1 MHAGEFRVHGT
12 HIVPGERMYIVWLIV
27 LLLAFPLT
35 GGEMTFSA
43 GTPFFDKPSVEA
55 KVLGV
60 LPEDRLVPFSGEPQR
75 IWFRQHPLARYADYY
90 AVSLPEAGTCY
101 ISPDLRQDSSDGG
114 IRWMKEVPF
123 AGKMLLPVSLGV
135 LLFLCYRLY
144 RFPEARENAWLW
156 IGVVIAVR
164 AALLS
169 YILCIAGA
177 IVCNPADEP
186 GYFAVGYDL
195 LQGKCTGPWT
205 YPVGYGVLMMIPW
218 ILGTGA
224 ENYFDIAVGISWFS
238 GFVLGSAALL
248 LAFRILLA
256 LKIRLKIVFCAV
268 GAWAVLPFFI
278 HHIPDWERLIFY
290 HFADLPSVR
299 ANFQFYMQLI
309 GSGFNGM
316 SDMFSTVLVFGVLL
330 LALRMPVR
338 TCFLILVS
346 ILFGAACLVRLNNI
360 FFAPV
365 LALILAERFMPRMK
379 NWKDAA
385 MFLVVGSA
393 AYLFT
398 AGIQLAVNYYQFG
411 DAWTFP
417 YSLHALDRAAGDR
430 PADGFTFA
438 TLFRGA
444 NLRYLLESNLGV
456 MSCGMAG
463 LILLKERHTRAMLGL
478 WALPVVLFFCGY
490 SHTFCDAVRF
500 ILPAYIPLQA
510 AALWVPVTAWQNKD
524 WRRGGSWLILSL
536 ILLVWHNGWVLFL
549 LLVLVLMRSVLDGVY
564 ILCEAKRPQGA
575 ETDAMGHF

>member
-1 MHAGEFRVHGT
+1 
-12 HIVPGERMYIVWLIV
+12 MYIVWLI
-27 LLLAFPLT
+27 LMLLAFPLT
-35 GGEMTFSA
+35 GGELSLSA
-43 GTPFFDKPSVEA
+43 GTPFFDKPSAEA
-55 KVLGV
+55 RLLGV
-60 LPEDRLVPFSGEPQR
+60 LPEDRLVQISGEPQR
-75 IWFRQHPLARYADYY
+75 VWFRSHPLARYADYY
-90 AVSLPEAGTCY
+90 AVSLPESGACF
-101 ISPDLRQDSSDGG
+101 ISPDLRQSRSDGE
-114 IRWMKEVPF
+114 ILWVKEIPD
-123 AGKMLLPVSLGV
+123 AGKMILPVSLGV
-135 LLFLCYRLY
+135 LLFLSYRLY
-144 RFPEARENAWLW
+144 RFPKDRENAWIC

-169 YILCIAGA
+169 YILCMAGA

-195 LQGKCTGPWT
+195 LQGKCSGPWT

-218 ILGTGA
+218 ILCAGA

-238 GFVLGSAALL
+238 GFVLGSIVLL

-256 LKIRLKIVFCAV
+256 LKVRLKIVFAAV
-268 GAWAVLPFFI
+268 LVWAVLPFFI
-278 HHIPDWERLIFY
+278 HHIPDWGALIFH
-290 HFADLPSVR
+290 HFAGLPSVR
-299 ANFQFYMQLI
+299 ASFQFYMQLI

-338 TCFLILVS
+338 TCFLILAA

-365 LALILAERFMPRMK
+365 LALIVAERFMPRMK
-379 NWKDAA
+379 DWKDTS
-385 MFLVVGSA
+385 MFLLMGSA

-398 AGIQLAVNYYQFG
+398 VGIQLAVNYYQFG

-438 TLFRGA
+438 TLLKGA

-456 MSCGMAG
+456 MSCGIAG
-463 LILLKERHTRAMLGL
+463 LVLIRDRRMRAILGL

-500 ILPAYIPLQA
+500 ILSAYIPLLLA
-510 AALWVPVTAWQNKD
+510 AVWVPVTAWQNKD
-524 WRRGGSWLILSL
+524 WRRGGIYLGLVLILM
-536 ILLVWHNGWVLFL
+536 VWHNGWVLFG
-549 LLVLVLMRSVLDGVY
+549 LLVLLFAWALLDSIYVLR
-564 ILCEAKRPQGA
+564 EARRPQSGGA
-575 ETDAMGHF
+575 DATGLF

>member
-43 GTPFFDKPSVEA
+43 GTPFFDKPSAEA

-164 AALLS
+164 AVLLS
-169 YILCIAGA
+169 YILCMAGA

-256 LKIRLKIVFCAV
+256 LKIRLKIVICAV

-316 SDMFSTVLVFGVLL
+316 SDMFSTVAVLGTLL
-330 LALRMPVR
+330 LALRMPVKN
-338 TCFLILVS
+338 CFLILVAA
-346 ILFGAACLVRLNNI
+346 LFGTACLIRLNNI

-365 LALILAERFMPRMK
+365 LALILFERFMPRLK
-379 NWKDAA
+379 NGWRLAQ
-385 MFLVVGSA
+385 FLLAGGVTFLLTV
-393 AYLFT
+393 
-398 AGIQLAVNYYQFG
+398 GIQFAVNFFQFG
-411 DAWTFP
+411 DMWTFP

-438 TLFRGA
+438 TLLKGS
-444 NLRYLLESNLGV
+444 NLRYLLESNIYII
-456 MSCGMAG
+456 SCGLAG
-463 LILLKERHTRAMLGL
+463 LALMRERRLRAVLGL
-478 WALPVVLFFCGY
+478 WALPVILFFCGY

-500 ILPAYIPLQA
+500 ILSAHIPLLA
-510 AALWVPVTAWQNKD
+510 AAVWVPFTVWRKKD
-524 WRRGGSWLILSL
+524 WRRGGVYLVVVLLL
-536 ILLVWHNGWVLFL
+536 ILLHNGWVLFG
-549 LLVLVLMRSVLDGVY
+549 LLVLMLLWVLAESIYVLR
-564 ILCEAKRPQGA
+564 EAAKPQGKDSC
-575 ETDAMGHF
+575 ESGIF